1 MLGKEKQTD
10 VTQTETTTPQGRGL
24 CRVLVKKAVG
34 NDCFFAE
41 CYMEQPSLKTCRC
54 TYCCHMAPFAKWSS
68 RQRILFQ
75 VLHSTKTCNFD
86 FLYIY
91 FTIITAVQTIQYVYI
106 ASSNISERAQI
117 PQDHRMHVTK
127 LFTKS
132 QVSHNTKSQVSH
144 KQHKDSYQ
152 SNTSSTP
159 RQHAISPHRLQG
171 EKNTKSISLSTST
184 STLTTTGSAHPC
196 LHGHGQ
202 DLLPLCVQMESCS
215 SGQRHFLAH
224 VGNHQ

>member
-1 MLGKEKQTD
+1 
-10 VTQTETTTPQGRGL
+10 
-24 CRVLVKKAVG
+24 
-34 NDCFFAE
+34 
-41 CYMEQPSLKTCRC
+41 MES
-54 TYCCHMAPFAKWSS
+54 
-68 RQRILFQ
+68 QRLP
-75 VLHSTKTCNFD
+75 
-86 FLYIY
+86 
-91 FTIITAVQTIQYVYI
+91 IITAVQTIQYVYI

-117 PQDHRMHVTK
+117 PQDRRMHVTK
-127 LFTKS
+127 FF
-132 QVSHNTKSQVSH
+132 TKSQVSH

-159 RQHAISPHRLQG
+159 RQHVISPHRLQG

-224 VGNHQ
+224 VGNHQQELLLVI